1 MRLKTLSTIALA
13 LGVSSLVA
21 MPSIAKPGEPG
32 EHAEEHGDHGKH
44 DHEKGDHDKHDKDRD
59 HDDDHRDGRGHD
71 HEGKGKDKDGGDDD
85 DQKSASEW
93 REFRRGLFERREKD
107 LVDRLN
113 HDRISVSDEVRE
125 SVRVHWRRL
134 ARLARI
140 RELAL
145 AAKEDALA
153 KHVEEVIEREDK
165 AFSTKLDKIRDKAGA
180 GEGGAR

>member
-1 MRLKTLSTIALA
+1 MRLKTLSTIVIA
-13 LGVSSLVA
+13 LGLSAFVA
-21 MPSIAKPGEPG
+21 MPSIAKPGDPG
-32 EHAEEHGDHGKH
+32 EHAEDKGDHGKH
-44 DHEKGDHDKHDKDRD
+44 DHEKGDHDKHDKDKD
-59 HDDDHRDGRGHD
+59 HDDDHREGRGHD
-71 HEGKGKDKDGGDDD
+71 HEGKGKDGGDDD
-85 DQKSASEW
+85 EKSASER

-145 AAKEDALA
+145 VAKEDALA

-165 AFSTKLDKIRDKAGA
+165 AFSAKLDKLRDKAGA
-180 GEGGAR
+180 AEGGAR